1 MSYPK
6 KMIKLMPSKGL
17 ISDLPPFE
25 LAPDAWSR
33 VINMH
38 PKNGGMQIS
47 RPLDAAYGALS
58 DDPPLHIQN
67 VQAQGQNFWLYWSA
81 DEVHAAETNNPHTD
95 ITPSG
100 GLTAAGAANIVSAQ
114 LNGLPVFTNGFDA
127 PQWWTGSTTD
137 SFDELP
143 DWPAGTVARGIAA
156 GAYHLFAFD
165 IDGPSGEF
173 PMKVMWS
180 DAAPPGAVPGSWT
193 PSAANEA
200 GDAELAQTPG
210 RVQCMVPL
218 RGSYAFYKTSSMYIA
233 DYVEDNRKFVFRPA
247 LTQCGAL
254 TRKSVV
260 DIGGRHFVVT
270 DGDVVIT
277 DGVSVES
284 IATDRVRD
292 YLFGQLDQANFELL
306 HVVYHPASSQ
316 VWINFPESG
325 RDVCTLALVWDV
337 QRNAWGA
344 RALAAV
350 NHAATGIVNDASA
363 SMLWDSVTE
372 EWDAMTVLWNADN
385 YSTATR
391 ALMLADEDELR
402 LVGRAGTFPE
412 GYLERLSLS
421 MGDAE
426 RFKFLKRVHVRGE
439 GGTVYVRVGSQM
451 VAGGPV
457 TWGGEQPLQLGVD
470 PFVNCAAMGRFISLS
485 IRVPDDALITGL
497 ALEAEFRGYV

>member
-1 MSYPK
+1 VSYPK
-6 KMIKLMPSKGL
+6 RIIKMMPTKGL
-17 ISDLPPFE
+17 VSDLPAFE
-25 LAPDAWSR
+25 LAPDAWSS

-38 PKNGGMQIS
+38 PKNGGMQLA
-47 RPLDAAYGALS
+47 RPLDTAYGTLS
-58 DDPPLHIQN
+58 DTPPLHIQN
-67 VQAQGQNFWLYWSA
+67 IQAQGQNFWLYWTA
-81 DEVHAAETNNPHTD
+81 DEVHAAETTNSHVD
-95 ITPSG
+95 LTPSG
-100 GLTAAGAANIVSAQ
+100 GLTSVAAKDIVSAQ

-127 PQWWTGSTTD
+127 PQYWSGSTSD
-137 SFDELP
+137 QFDELP
-143 DWPAGTVARGIAA
+143 DWPAATVARGIAA

-193 PSAANEA
+193 PTAANEA
-200 GDAELAQTPG
+200 GDTELAQTPG

-270 DGDVVIT
+270 DGDIVIT

-284 IATDRVRD
+284 IATDRVRE
-292 YLFGQLDQANFELL
+292 YLFGQIDQANFELL
-306 HVVYHPASSQ
+306 HVVYHPATSQ
-316 VWINFPESG
+316 VWINFPEAG
-325 RDVCTLALVWDV
+325 ADVCTLALVWDA

-344 RALAAV
+344 RALTNV
-350 NHAATGIVNDASA
+350 RHAAIGIVNDADA
-363 SMLWDSVTE
+363 SMLWDSVSE
-372 EWDAMTVLWNADN
+372 AWDAITVLWNADN

-391 ALMLADEDELR
+391 ALMLASGDEMV
-402 LVGRAGTFPE
+402 LVGRAGTFAE

-421 MGDAE
+421 LGDAE
-426 RFKFLKRVHVRGE
+426 RFKFVKRIHLRGE
-439 GGTVYVRVGSQM
+439 GGTVYIRIGTQR

-457 TWGGEQPLQLGVD
+457 TWSAEMPLQLGVD
-470 PFVNCAAMGRFISLS
+470 PFVNCSAMGRYISLS
-485 IRVPDDALITGL
+485 VRAPEDALVT
-497 ALEAEFRGYV
+497 AVNLEVEMRGYV